1 MIAINKNIAQI
12 SQFGIDVRSG
22 LQQTPKQL
30 SSKYFYDA
38 KGDQLFQ
45 DIMHMPEY
53 YLTNCEFEILE
64 SSKKALLDLIGT
76 AHFDLIELGAG
87 DGHKTKILLEHFSKA
102 QADFSYIPVDISANV
117 LQHLKGDLLKR
128 WPSMDV
134 IPMQGDYLAMLE
146 ELHYRHTA
154 RKVILFMGANIGNLT
169 PQRAKAFLS
178 RIKAHMEPGDILI
191 IGFDLKKDPA
201 TILNA
206 YNDPA
211 GITAAFN
218 LNLLSRMNRELGA
231 NFELNSFKHWES
243 YDPIT
248 GATKSFLIS
257 KKEQEVYIKYLK
269 ETFTFK
275 AWEAIEVELSQKY
288 SISEIQDLASELNFK
303 VLEHFK
309 DARDYFVDSVWLK

>member
-1 MIAINKNIAQI
+1 MTASNQNKSQI
-12 SQFGIDVRSG
+12 KQFAKDVRTG

-64 SSKKALLDLIGT
+64 SSKKAMLDLIGSS
-76 AHFDLIELGAG
+76 HFDLVELGAG
-87 DGHKTKILLEHFSKA
+87 DGHKTKILLEHFSEA
-102 QADFSYIPVDISANV
+102 QADFSYIPVDISGNV
-117 LQHLKGDLLKR
+117 LQHLKSDLLER
-128 WPSMDV
+128 WPEMDV

-146 ELHYRHTA
+146 ELHYRHNA

-169 PQRAKAFLS
+169 PPRAKAFLS
-178 RIKAHMEPGDILI
+178 RIKAHMEPGDLLI

-218 LNLLSRMNRELGA
+218 LNLLERMNRELGA
-231 NFELNSFKHWES
+231 NFKLEQFKHWES
-243 YDPIT
+243 YDPGS

-257 KKEQEVYIKYLK
+257 KQQQEVYFQALQ
-269 ETFTFK
+269 ETFSFQ
-275 AWEAIEVELSQKY
+275 AWEAIDVELSQKY
-288 SISEIQDLASELNFK
+288 SITEIQDLATELNFK
-303 VLEHFK
+303 VLKHFR
-309 DARDYFVDSVWLK
+309 DAQDYFVDSVWQK